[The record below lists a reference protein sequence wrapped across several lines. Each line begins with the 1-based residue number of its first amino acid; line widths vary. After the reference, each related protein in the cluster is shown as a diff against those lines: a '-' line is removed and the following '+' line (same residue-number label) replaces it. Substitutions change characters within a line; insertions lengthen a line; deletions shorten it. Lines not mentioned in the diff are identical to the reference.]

1 MPIDQAADNLS
12 FICGKI
18 YISKILNEMGINGTT
33 NPKYE
38 FSSKS
43 NNEIIIE
50 NFFFSNKFGLKL
62 DVKDKSPLVI
72 YWIPKMHKKSIGAR
86 FFVATKNCSTRLISK
101 AVSKDFI
108 SNTNFL

>member
-1 MPIDQAADNLS
+1 
-12 FICGKI
+12 
-18 YISKILNEMGINGTT
+18 MGINGTT

-43 NNEIIIE
+43 NNEIIHE

-62 DVKDKSPLVI
+62 DVKDKSLLVI

-86 FFVATKNCSTRLISK
+86 FFVASKNCSTRLISK